1 MKHKYKNNLLNL
13 FKFKVSI
20 KKMLI
25 ISLLIFFLVF
35 LLFYILKIAKH
46 YPRKIDL
53 QAPGDYFGITFS
65 AKYCN
70 DMGLDYKEVYE
81 AILDDLTVKKI
92 RIPIYWNEIEQE
104 EGVFDFSSYDYL
116 INEGEKR
123 GVDFIISL
131 GYRVPRWPE
140 CHFPEWYS
148 EKDQSE
154 SREYVLRMTKEVV
167 DRYKNRESVEF
178 WQVENEPFLGTFG
191 SCPPLDR
198 ELLEEQFSLVREL
211 DNREIII
218 TSSGELRFWNKEA
231 DLGDIFGSTLYRVVH
246 NKWFGFVRYP
256 FPTSFYKIKGRLA
269 GLDRD
274 RLMVL
279 ELQAEPWV
287 PNGPISGL
295 NQQEVD
301 KSMSVDQFKAN
312 FQYAINLDFR
322 RIYAWGAEWWYFQYK
337 HGNPQYWS
345 IATEIYSQ

>member
-154 SREYVLRMTKEVV
+154 SREYVLRMTKE
-167 DRYKNRESVEF
+167 
-178 WQVENEPFLGTFG
+178 
-191 SCPPLDR
+191 
-198 ELLEEQFSLVREL
+198 
-211 DNREIII
+211 
-218 TSSGELRFWNKEA
+218 
-231 DLGDIFGSTLYRVVH
+231 
-246 NKWFGFVRYP
+246 
-256 FPTSFYKIKGRLA
+256 
-269 GLDRD
+269 
-274 RLMVL
+274 
-279 ELQAEPWV
+279 
-287 PNGPISGL
+287 
-295 NQQEVD
+295 
-301 KSMSVDQFKAN
+301 
-312 FQYAINLDFR
+312 
-322 RIYAWGAEWWYFQYK
+322 
-337 HGNPQYWS
+337 
-345 IATEIYSQ
+345 